1 MWVRVVVPEVSKYTH
16 VDERRLSTGEYEP
29 GDSGSNQSGV
39 CVVRVRV
46 HIHAR
51 SWGSREYGGPESE
64 WAMTETAGRT
74 YVAGMTKK

>member
-29 GDSGSNQSGV
+29 GDSGSGV

-64 WAMTETAGRT
+64 WACGTMVHES
-74 YVAGMTKK
+74 